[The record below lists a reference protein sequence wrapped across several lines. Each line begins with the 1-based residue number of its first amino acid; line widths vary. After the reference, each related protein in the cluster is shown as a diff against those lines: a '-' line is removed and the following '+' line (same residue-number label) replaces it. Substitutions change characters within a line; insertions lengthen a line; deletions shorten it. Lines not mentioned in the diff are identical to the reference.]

1 MPDSAHIA
9 RTQIALAHALPF
21 RLGGMVVEPALR
33 QVAVAQSEVE
43 TLEPRVMQVLVVLA
57 LANNGIV
64 SRDDLVHQCWEG
76 RVVGDDAINRVIGRL
91 RKLTDKHGDGAVR
104 IETITKV
111 GYRLVGPVALIAS
124 RRPAPLAPPSM
135 AMLSGRSAVE
145 SLTPQ
150 NGKPIL
156 AVMPF
161 DNLGGGDDMA
171 YFSDGISEEILQ
183 AIARARGIRVIGKA
197 SSFRFRDADKTSRQ
211 IFAELGATHM
221 LDGSVRRAGGQI
233 RINAQLVDTQSQLT
247 LWSERYDRAATDI
260 LVVQDEIAT
269 AIAAA
274 LDTHFTPAAAR
285 TAIDP
290 KAYDLYLQARAIYGR
305 DNSLGEQRKCI
316 ALLEA
321 TVARAPEFAPAW
333 GLLAM
338 FRGLTLPRT
347 SDSDGEAMRIA
358 ARAEAARALAIDPEC
373 GQAMMAMALL
383 RPAFGHYAEKTQ
395 LAESAYRMSRGDS
408 TVAAFYAASLANIGR
423 VQEACDVL
431 DAIVAREPLAA
442 SFAATRAHFY
452 RSAGRR
458 DDADR
463 LAIELETAF
472 PQSEYAMVIAG
483 MIAIYAGDYA
493 RAQAIVARAPPGQ
506 CAILRS
512 TLAFHQA
519 SGKHHGAARTA
530 WLRDLLAASYPVSF
544 IVQLGN
550 AAHVGEADLAIDH
563 LLQAII
569 ENRPIAYDA
578 NDEGRG
584 VARANIPAALF
595 GVPTEALRRHPRF
608 AEACV
613 RLGLYAY
620 WHAHDRW
627 PDCADDVA
635 DFYDF
640 KAECARVAAAM
651 S

>member
-1 MPDSAHIA
+1 MTESS
-9 RTQIALAHALPF
+9 QIELAHASPF

-33 QVAVAQSEVE
+33 RVAVADGDDE

-57 LANNGIV
+57 LANGGTV
-64 SRDDLVHQCWEG
+64 SRDDLLRQCWDG
-76 RVVGDDAINRVIGRL
+76 RTVGDDAINRVIGRL
-91 RKLTDKHGDGAVR
+91 RKLADKHGDGAVR
-104 IETITKV
+104 IETTNKV
-111 GYRLVGPVALIAS
+111 GYRLIGPVALVAS
-124 RRPAPLAPPSM
+124 WRPVPLALEGAALPPDR
-135 AMLSGRSAVE
+135 AAAEPLPPAN
-145 SLTPQ
+145 T
-150 NGKPIL
+150 KPIL
-156 AVMPF
+156 AVLPF

-183 AIARARGIRVIGKA
+183 VIARVRGLRVIGKA
-197 SSFRFRDADKTSRQ
+197 SSFRFRGVDKTSRQ
-211 IFAELGATHM
+211 IFAELGATYM

-247 LWSERYDRAATDI
+247 LWSERYDRAVTDI
-260 LVVQDEIAT
+260 LVVQDEIAA

-285 TAIDP
+285 AAINP
-290 KAYDLYLQARAIYGR
+290 RAYDLYLQARAVYGR
-305 DNSLGEQRKCI
+305 DNSLAEQRKCI
-316 ALLEA
+316 VLLES
-321 TVARAPEFAPAW
+321 TVAQAPDFAPAW

-347 SDSDGEAMRIA
+347 SDNDGETMRIA
-358 ARAEAARALAIDPEC
+358 ARAEAARALALDPEC

-395 LAESAYRMSRGDS
+395 LAESAYRMSRSDS
-408 TVAAFYAASLANIGR
+408 TVAAFYAASLANVGR
-423 VQEACDVL
+423 VRDACDVL

-452 RSAGRR
+452 RSAGRV
-458 DDADR
+458 DAAAR
-463 LAIELETAF
+463 FANELEAAF
-472 PQSEYAMVIAG
+472 PQSDYAMVIAG
-483 MIAIYAGDYA
+483 MIAIYRGDHA
-493 RAQAIVARAPPGQ
+493 RAEAILARFAPGQ

-519 SGKHHGAARTA
+519 SRAHEGAARST
-530 WLRDLLAASYPVSF
+530 WLREQLAASYPVSY

-550 AAHVGEADLAIDH
+550 AARVGEADLAIDH
-563 LLQAII
+563 LVQAII

-595 GVPTEALRRHPRF
+595 GAPTEALRRHPRF

-613 RLGLYAY
+613 RLGLHAY
-620 WHAHDRW
+620 WQAHERW
-627 PDCADDVA
+627 PDCVEDVA
-635 DFYDF
+635 ESYDF
-640 KAECARVAAAM
+640 KAECARVAAAI
-651 S
+651 

>member
-1 MPDSAHIA
+1 MSDP
-9 RTQIALAHALPF
+9 TQIELAHASPF
-21 RLGGMVVEPALR
+21 RLGAMVVEPALR
-33 QVAVAQSEVE
+33 QVAITAGDVE
-43 TLEPRVMQVLVVLA
+43 KLEPRVMQVLVVLA
-57 LANNGIV
+57 LANGGIV
-64 SRDDLVHQCWEG
+64 SRDDLVRQCWGG
-76 RVVGDDAINRVIGRL
+76 RIVGDDAINRVIGRL
-91 RKLTDKHGDGAVR
+91 RKLADKHGDGAVH

-111 GYRLVGPVALIAS
+111 GYRLIGPVALVAS
-124 RRPAPLAPPSM
+124 RRPVPLGLESAAAPAVAEPPPP
-135 AMLSGRSAVE
+135 A
-145 SLTPQ
+145 
-150 NGKPIL
+150 NNKPIL
-156 AVMPF
+156 AVLPF

-183 AIARARGIRVIGKA
+183 VIARVRDLRVIGKA
-197 SSFRFRDADKTSRQ
+197 SSFRFRGVDKTSRQ

-247 LWSERYDRAATDI
+247 LWSERYDRAVTDI
-260 LVVQDEIAT
+260 LVVQDEIAA

-285 TAIDP
+285 PAINP
-290 KAYDLYLQARAIYGR
+290 KAYDLYLQARAVYGR
-305 DNSLGEQRKCI
+305 DNSLGEQLKCI
-316 ALLEA
+316 VLLEA
-321 TVARAPEFAPAW
+321 TVAQAPDFAPAW

-347 SDSDGEAMRIA
+347 SDSDGETMRIA
-358 ARAEAARALAIDPEC
+358 ARAEAARALALDPEC

-423 VQEACDVL
+423 VRDACDVL

-458 DDADR
+458 DAADR
-463 LAIELETAF
+463 FAIELEAAF
-472 PQSEYAMVIAG
+472 PQSDYAMVIAG
-483 MIAIYAGDYA
+483 MIAIYRGDYA
-493 RAQAIVARAPPGQ
+493 HAEAIVARAAPGQ

-519 SGKHHGAARTA
+519 SRAHDGAARTA
-530 WLRDLLAASYPVSF
+530 WLRGLLAASHPVSY

-563 LLQAII
+563 LLQAVI
-569 ENRPIAYDA
+569 EHRPIAYDA
-578 NDEGRG
+578 DDEGRG

-620 WHAHDRW
+620 WQAHERW
-627 PDCADDVA
+627 PDCVDDVA
-635 DFYDF
+635 EFYDF
-640 KAECARVAAAM
+640 KAECARVAAALG
-651 S
+651 

>member
-1 MPDSAHIA
+1 MSDTEQIELA
-9 RTQIALAHALPF
+9 RASPF

-33 QVAVAQSEVE
+33 RVAVADGDDE

-57 LANNGIV
+57 LANGGIV
-64 SRDDLVHQCWEG
+64 SRDDLLRQCWDG
-76 RVVGDDAINRVIGRL
+76 RTVGDDAINRVIGRL
-91 RKLTDKHGDGAVR
+91 RKLVDKHGECAVR
-104 IETITKV
+104 IETINKV
-111 GYRLVGPVALIAS
+111 GYRLIGSVALVAS
-124 RRPAPLAPPSM
+124 RRPAPLGIESATLQPGRVAAEAP
-135 AMLSGRSAVE
+135 
-145 SLTPQ
+145 TPAS
-150 NGKPIL
+150 NMPIL
-156 AVMPF
+156 AVLPF

-183 AIARARGIRVIGKA
+183 VIARVRGIRVIGKA
-197 SSFRFRDADKTSRQ
+197 SSFRFRGVDKTSRQ

-233 RINAQLVDTQSQLT
+233 RINAQLVDTLSQLT
-247 LWSERYDRAATDI
+247 LWSGRYDRAATDI
-260 LVVQDEIAT
+260 LVVQDEIAA

-285 TAIDP
+285 PAINP
-290 KAYDLYLQARAIYGR
+290 KAYDLYLQARAVYGR
-305 DNSLGEQRKCI
+305 DNSLGEQLKCI

-321 TVARAPEFAPAW
+321 TVAQAPDFAPAW

-347 SDSDGEAMRIA
+347 SDSDGETMRIA

-383 RPAFGHYAEKTQ
+383 RPAFGHYAEKIQ
-395 LAESAYRMSRGDS
+395 LAESAYRMSRADS

-423 VQEACDVL
+423 VSDACDVL

-458 DDADR
+458 DAADR
-463 LAIELETAF
+463 FAIELEAAF
-472 PQSEYAMVIAG
+472 PQSDYAMVIAG
-483 MIAIYAGDYA
+483 MIAIYRGDYA
-493 RAQAIVARAPPGQ
+493 HAEAMLTRFAPGQ

-512 TLAFHQA
+512 TLAFHRA
-519 SGKHHGAARTA
+519 SREHDGAARTA
-530 WLRDLLAASYPVSF
+530 WLRGLLAASHPVSY

-563 LLQAII
+563 LVQAII
-569 ENRPIAYDA
+569 EHRPIAYDA

-584 VARANIPAALF
+584 VARANISAALF

-620 WHAHDRW
+620 WQSHDRW
-627 PDCADDVA
+627 PDCVDDVA
-635 DFYDF
+635 EFYDF
-640 KAECARVAAAM
+640 KTECARVAAALG
-651 S
+651 